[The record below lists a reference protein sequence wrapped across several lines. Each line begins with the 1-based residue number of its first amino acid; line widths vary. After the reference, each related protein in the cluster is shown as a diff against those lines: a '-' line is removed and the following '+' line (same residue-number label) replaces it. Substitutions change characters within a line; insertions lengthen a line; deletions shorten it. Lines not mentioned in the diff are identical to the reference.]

1 MKRKSIIIISATTAA
16 VLGLA
21 GVTAGVA
28 ALNQNSADEA
38 RPVASQTALVSA
50 SPSPSPSVT
59 STSAVQPETPPAVI
73 AQTTDELLV
82 YLIEEEK
89 LAHDVY
95 TVLGGLWGSNVFT
108 NILASETSHQDQ
120 VLALLAAHG
129 IADPRSSEIGVFNDP
144 ELQALY
150 DQLIAQGSVS
160 LADAYAVG
168 VAIEEKDIA
177 DLNVAM
183 GTTTD
188 AAVLGTLQTLLS
200 GSENHLAAFSR
211 KI

>member
-1 MKRKSIIIISATTAA
+1 MKRTSIIIISATAAA
-16 VLGLA
+16 VLGIVGVVA
-21 GVTAGVA
+21 GVTA
-28 ALNQNSADEA
+28 LNNPTADNA
-38 RPVASQTALVSA
+38 VSTSTETSRA
-50 SPSPSPSVT
+50 VISPSPT
-59 STSAVQPETPPAVI
+59 LTPRTTVEAAPVVA
-73 AQTTDELLV
+73 AHTTDDLLV

-95 TVLGGLWGSNVFT
+95 TVLGTLWGSNVFT
-108 NILASETSHQDQ
+108 NIVSSETSHQER
-120 VLALLAAHG
+120 VLTLLNAHG

-150 DQLIAQGSVS
+150 DQLITAGSTS

-168 VAIEEKDIA
+168 VTIEEKDIV

-183 GTTTD
+183 GTTED
-188 AAVLGTLQTLLS
+188 ADVQGTLQVLLS

>member
-1 MKRKSIIIISATTAA
+1 MKRSSVIIISATTAA
-16 VLGLA
+16 VLGIA
-21 GVTAGVA
+21 GAAVGIT
-28 ALNQNSADEA
+28 ALNGASTDEA
-38 RPVASQTALVSA
+38 RPAATQTAVPSA
-50 SPSPSPSVT
+50 SATPAAVPTATAAPVVT
-59 STSAVQPETPPAVI
+59 DAAQST
-73 AQTTDELLV
+73 DDLLI

-95 TVLGGLWGSNVFT
+95 TVLGDLWASNVFT

-120 VLALLAAHG
+120 VLALLASHG

-183 GTTTD
+183 TTTTD
-188 AAVLGTLQTLLS
+188 AAVLSTLQTLLS

>member
-1 MKRKSIIIISATTAA
+1 MKRSSVIIISATTAA

-21 GVTAGVA
+21 GAAVGITALTTA
-28 ALNQNSADEA
+28 SNDEA
-38 RPVASQTALVSA
+38 RPVATQSAL
-50 SPSPSPSVT
+50 PSVT
-59 STSAVQPETPPAVI
+59 PSPLPVATELPEPVVNDTVQST
-73 AQTTDELLV
+73 DDLLI

-95 TVLGGLWGSNVFT
+95 TVLGDLWGSNVFT
-108 NILASETSHQDQ
+108 NILSSETSHQDQ

-168 VAIEEKDIA
+168 ITIEEKDIA

-183 GTTTD
+183 TTTTD
-188 AAVLGTLQTLLS
+188 AAVLSTLQTLLS

-211 KI
+211 KV

>member
-1 MKRKSIIIISATTAA
+1 MQKKSIIIISATAVA

-21 GVTAGVA
+21 GITAGVT
-28 ALNQNSADEA
+28 ALNNTSAQDATPSESSTAIATSSPIPSLTGEA
-38 RPVASQTALVSA
+38 TPETSPVAVG
-50 SPSPSPSVT
+50 
-59 STSAVQPETPPAVI
+59 
-73 AQTTDELLV
+73 QTTDDLLI

-95 TVLGGLWGSNVFT
+95 TVLGDLWGTTVFT

-120 VLALLAAHG
+120 VLALLASHG
-129 IADPRSSEIGVFNDP
+129 IADPRSTQIGVFVDP

-150 DQLIAQGSVS
+150 DQLIVQGSISV
-160 LADAYAVG
+160 ADAYAVG
-168 VAIEEKDIA
+168 VAIEEKDIT
-177 DLNVAM
+177 DLTVAM

-188 AAVLGTLQTLLS
+188 ADVLATLQTLLS

-211 KI
+211 KV